1 MAPGAL
7 TLRDIDNL
15 IRQAYASFRFDAFDE
30 VGKKFVHWGKVDF
43 LSPLDVP
50 ALGDLLEGPLAARVN
65 ERRGRHIGDQV
76 AVEIAESNQI
86 AYQSGAYL
94 LRRTLTVFDRSLPL
108 AESNQAFLVAA

>member
-1 MAPGAL
+1 MVTFAGMTGRVRPES
-7 TLRDIDNL
+7 TVKQ
-15 IRQAYASFRFDAFDE
+15 RQQVDE
-30 VGKKFVHWGKVDF
+30 R
-43 LSPLDVP
+43 P
-50 ALGDLLEGPLAARVN
+50 AAARVN
-65 ERRGRHIGDQV
+65 ERHGRHIGDQV